1 MPRRA
6 TPMSRLSIIA
16 PWGAA
21 LLASLG
27 CLSLA
32 SAESLPALLDLPGT
46 DGDPDQ
52 IDYASLPVLTGRH
65 AIVCPYDEQWKFQLH
80 NYLLHRDGLY
90 WCQWSAGPEVED
102 LPTQEV
108 RYATSSDGLTW
119 SKPRTL
125 TGPPAEGRAYI
136 ARGFWERE
144 GELLALAASYR
155 GKGAFGVDKDLK
167 LVAFAWDPA
176 SETWKEQ
183 GVVYENAINNFAPQR
198 LASGEWMVTR
208 RDARFNVTMLIGGVK
223 SLSDWRVVP
232 VVDRLKAVRTSQF
245 SPDEPV
251 WWPVADGR
259 LVAAIRD
266 NGGSGRLYR
275 TLSTDQGQT
284 WSAPEITNYPNATSK
299 LFTLLTSRGYR
310 VLISNAHPKIGRREL
325 HLAVSRDGLTFTR
338 LARLDIPSPR
348 ATTFQYPH
356 AIEHEGHLLI
366 AFSNKKA
373 VTEVL
378 RVSLDDID
386 ALLK

>member
-1 MPRRA
+1 
-6 TPMSRLSIIA
+6 MSRFPGASAAGIPALFGSLACAIIST
-16 PWGAA
+16 G
-21 LLASLG
+21 LLA
-27 CLSLA
+27 A
-32 SAESLPALLDLPGT
+32 DPLPPLLDLPGT
-46 DGDPDQ
+46 GGDPDR
-52 IDYASLPVLTGRH
+52 IDYAALPALKGRH
-65 AIVCPYDEQWKFQLH
+65 AVVCPFDERWKFQLH
-80 NYLLHRDGLY
+80 NYLLHRDGRF

-108 RYATSSDGLTW
+108 RYATSADGLAW
-119 SKPRTL
+119 SEPRRL

-136 ARGFWERE
+136 ARGFWERD

-167 LVAFAWDPA
+167 LVAFAWDPSAA
-176 SETWKEQ
+176 SWKER
-183 GVVYENAINNFAPQR
+183 GVVHEDAINNFAPQR

-208 RDARFNVTMLIGGVK
+208 RDARFNVSMLIGGVK
-223 SLSDWRVVP
+223 SLSDWRAVP
-232 VVDRLKAVRTSQF
+232 VVDRLAAVRTSQF

-251 WWPVADGR
+251 WWPLADGR

-275 TLSTDQGQT
+275 TLSADQGQT
-284 WSAPEITNYPNATSK
+284 WSQPAITNYPNATSK
-299 LFTLLTSRGYR
+299 LFTLPTSRGYR

-325 HLAVSRDGLTFTR
+325 HLAVSRDGITFIR

-356 AIEHEGHLLI
+356 AVEHAGHLLI

-386 ALLK
+386 ALLE